1 MAVSRNESMNVG
13 RARPFDT
20 CPCDGVCVEDVYEVS
35 VWFNWILPRATAI
48 QEDPVVRNVGE
59 GMLGAY

>member
-1 MAVSRNESMNVG
+1 M
-13 RARPFDT
+13 
-20 CPCDGVCVEDVYEVS
+20 EDVYEVS

-48 QEDPVVRNVGE
+48 QAAIQEDPVVCNVGE